1 MSLAQ
6 NIENDFKKA
15 MLERNKDLANL
26 LRLLK
31 AALKNEMI
39 NLRKQELSDQEVI
52 KVLKYEAKKHQD
64 SIQQFAQGGRQD
76 LVNQEKRELAMI
88 KKYLPPEMSQEEIKK
103 IVQEVVS
110 GLGEV
115 APSQFGQVMGA
126 VMKKVGGQTDGAIV
140 SKVVKETLNK

>member
-1 MSLAQ
+1 
-6 NIENDFKKA
+6 
-15 MLERNKDLANL
+15 
-26 LRLLK
+26 
-31 AALKNEMI
+31 
-39 NLRKQELSDQEVI
+39 
-52 KVLKYEAKKHQD
+52 
-64 SIQQFAQGGRQD
+64 
-76 LVNQEKRELAMI
+76 
-88 KKYLPPEMSQEEIKK
+88 MSQEEIKK